1 MALLAET
8 PHSSLAP
15 ALTPLLSVEDVSE
28 LEPSDRAGESRAGRW
43 LLPGLLQIL
52 FRASFIHKGMSSSPI
67 SASGKHKLHFFS
79 TLIFL
84 LLQRV
89 FLLQVA

>member
-1 MALLAET
+1 MLAES

-28 LEPSDRAGESRAGRW
+28 LEPSGRAGPW

-52 FRASFIHKGMSSSPI
+52 FRASFICE
-67 SASGKHKLHFFS
+67 AFFS
-79 TLIFL
+79 SLIFL

-89 FLLQVA
+89 FPLQVA